1 MFGIRTFLFGT
12 CVGLGAGYFAMNY
25 HVVHGPEGP
34 VVVARTVR
42 PPLRSIYVDVRNWS
56 PAMWERY
63 PDVTA
68 ALVQG
73 GKGDLIAKGA
83 INRALGTPTESGAP
97 SWSSHD
103 YAAGIKSTTEE
114 GFTDFIDSLPP
125 IKFESEEPAPTPS
138 TTIPSQT
145 RRADEGSMAPS
156 ANSPIAATQSPA
168 RLGQSTDPAMSPE
181 QSFTTANP
189 PARVSP
195 TEVTSTIP
203 SQPANPAPSYP
214 QEAPAPARVQYESP
228 RTLLGEPA
236 PLPRSISVT
245 STIPPTVQQRTVPSP
260 ETGSPIE
267 ALKSLFGG
275 APSGQISA
283 APRTDRTIRTPAF

>member
-83 INRALGTPTESGAP
+83 LNRALGTPAESGAP
-97 SWSSHD
+97 GWSTQD
-103 YAAGIKSTTEE
+103 YAAGIKTKTEE

-125 IKFESEEPAPTPS
+125 IKFESEEPTPT

-145 RRADEGSMAPS
+145 RRTDEGSTAPTTN
-156 ANSPIAATQSPA
+156 APIASAQPQA
-168 RLGQSTDPAMSPE
+168 RLGQSSDPAASPE
-181 QSFTTANP
+181 QPFSAAKS

-203 SQPANPAPSYP
+203 TQPANPAPSAP
-214 QEAPAPARVQYESP
+214 QEAPAPARVQYENP

-236 PLPRSISVT
+236 PLPRSIPVT
-245 STIPPTVQQRTVPSP
+245 STIPPTAEQRAVPNP
-260 ETGSPIE
+260 EIGSPID

-275 APSGQISA
+275 APAGQISA

>member
-83 INRALGTPTESGAP
+83 LNRALGTNSESAAP
-97 SWSSHD
+97 GWSTQD
-103 YAAGIKSTTEE
+103 YAAGIKTKTEE

-125 IKFESEEPAPTPS
+125 IKLESEEPTPTPS
-138 TTIPSQT
+138 TIPSQT
-145 RRADEGSMAPS
+145 RRTDEGSMAPTTN
-156 ANSPIAATQSPA
+156 APIAATQSPA
-168 RLGQSTDPAMSPE
+168 RLGQSTDPAASPE
-181 QSFTTANP
+181 HSFTTAKP

-203 SQPANPAPSYP
+203 SQPANPSSGSPPETA
-214 QEAPAPARVQYESP
+214 APARVQYENP

-236 PLPRSISVT
+236 PLPRSTPVT
-245 STIPPTVQQRTVPSP
+245 STIPPTVEQRAVPNP
-260 ETGSPIE
+260 ETGSPID